1 MIRIKGLVLS
11 IKGKKK
17 FTCCLLLLLS
27 SIILTSF
34 PFSLAKAQGFNI
46 ASVYQ
51 ISDKDTVSGDIL
63 ISNGDKGLTRTQVSY
78 DNRIFGVIDTNPTVV
93 LREASSSATPVIRLG
108 DVSVN
113 VTDYN
118 RAIKKG
124 DLITSS
130 PVLGKGMKAE
140 QSGYVLGT
148 ALADAD
154 YSGPPIQADAKQVK
168 TGTVKVALR
177 IEFAELT
184 TARNSIT
191 LLDNLNTAFFRSVQN
206 PEKFTLII
214 RYIIAGLIGIIAFVI
229 GFFTVA
235 RSISKSVEAIGRNPL
250 ARNTIMASVIF
261 QIVLAVVGGIVAVA
275 LIYIIV
281 RL

>member
-1 MIRIKGLVLS
+1 MGKGYRLQVVGYRYLISFLVVFFILS
-11 IKGKKK
+11 
-17 FTCCLLLLLS
+17 TVPCTLS
-27 SIILTSF
+27 PIF
-34 PFSLAKAQGFNI
+34 AQSFNI

-51 ISDKDTVSGDIL
+51 ISDKDAVNGDII
-63 ISNGDKGLTRTQVSY
+63 ISNGDKGLTRTQVTY

-93 LREASSSATPVIRLG
+93 LREASSSAIPVIRLG
-108 DVSVN
+108 DVVVN

-118 RAIKKG
+118 GDIKKG

-130 PVLGKGMKAE
+130 PVLGKGMKAG

-148 ALADAD
+148 ALEDAT
-154 YSGPPIQADAKQVK
+154 YSGPSVQADTKQVK
-168 TGTVKVALR
+168 TGNVKTALR

-184 TARNSIT
+184 TARNSIA

-206 PEKFTLII
+206 PEKFTLTI
-214 RYIIAGLIGIIAFVI
+214 RYIIAGLIALIAFVV

-235 RSISKSVEAIGRNPL
+235 RSISKSVDSIGRNPL
-250 ARNTIMASVIF
+250 AITTIMASVIF
-261 QIVLAVVGGIVAVA
+261 QIGLAIVGGLIAIA